1 VLEALDPPLREVIIL
16 RDIEGLTAP
25 EVAEIAGESVDAI
38 KSRLHRARAD
48 VRARLG
54 ALLGDAD
61 EAPPAGC
68 PDVLTAFS
76 KRIEGDLD
84 PRLCAELQEH
94 VDGCIACRSR
104 CDSLKRMLAVCSGAP
119 SGPLPAA
126 VTESVRAALR
136 RQLRSLA
143 RGPVRL
149 T

>member
-1 VLEALDPPLREVIIL
+1 MREVIIL

-25 EVAEIAGESVDAI
+25 EVAEITGDSVDAI

-61 EAPPAGC
+61 EPPSAGC

-76 KRIEGDLD
+76 KRMEGDLN
-84 PRLCAELQEH
+84 PRLCAELQDH
-94 VDGCIACRSR
+94 VDGCAACRAR
-104 CDSLKRMLAVCSGAP
+104 CDSLKRALAVCLGAQSDP
-119 SGPLPAA
+119 G
-126 VTESVRAALR
+126 
-136 RQLRSLA
+136 
-143 RGPVRL
+143 RL